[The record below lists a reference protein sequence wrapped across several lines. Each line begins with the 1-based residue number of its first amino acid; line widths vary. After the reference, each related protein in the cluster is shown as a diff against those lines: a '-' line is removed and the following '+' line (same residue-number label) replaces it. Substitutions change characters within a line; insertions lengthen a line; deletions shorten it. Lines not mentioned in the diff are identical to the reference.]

1 MKVLSV
7 RLNDQEAVELR
18 ALCERTGLTPSKA
31 VKRGIAEIASKAQG
45 KKTLGQIAR
54 ESGLV
59 GCFSG
64 PRDLAERHDHYLRLA
79 IKGKGRGAKGH
90 R

>member
-1 MKVLSV
+1 MKMLSV
-7 RLNDQEAVELR
+7 RLNDREAAELR
-18 ALCERTGLTPSKA
+18 ALRERTGLTPSKA
-31 VKRGIAEIASKAQG
+31 VKRGIAEISGKTPG

-64 PRDLAERHDHYLRLA
+64 PPDLAKRHDHYLRPAL
-79 IKGKGRGAKGH
+79 KGKRAKGH

>member
-7 RLNDQEAVELR
+7 RLNEREAAELR

-31 VKRGIAEIASKAQG
+31 VKRGIAEIAGTAAG
-45 KKTLGQIAR
+45 RKTLGEVAR
-54 ESGLV
+54 ELDLA

-64 PRDLAERHDHYLRLA
+64 PPDLGERHDHYLRRALR
-79 IKGKGRGAKGH
+79 GKRAKGH